1 MDSPRKPF
9 LYRAGHWTAELVLV
23 FLGAYAAF
31 WLTNYQQHREDVRK
45 HDQILAALE
54 DEVTQ
59 ELDGAKRQLANEQNR
74 AAEFRRDLDAGKMPE
89 IHPFSFSS
97 GYSATDMAT
106 LLQSGGYQ
114 LLDVKTLIAIRKVES
129 TIRNGL
135 AKIDHFQRLS
145 DELIRPNLDQ
155 DISFFYDPATK
166 KLRKRFAEYP
176 DALDLV
182 PNFFAEYINA
192 LTDLL
197 NQMRAERHR
206 Q

>member
-1 MDSPRKPF
+1 M
-9 LYRAGHWTAELVLV
+9 LI

-31 WLTNYQQHREDVRK
+31 WLTNYQQNREDVRK

-59 ELDGAKRQLANEQNR
+59 ELEGAKRERANAEKT
-74 AAEFRRDLDAGKMPE
+74 AAEFRRALNAGEMPPL
-89 IHPFSFSS
+89 HPFSFAS

-129 TIRNGL
+129 IVRNGL
-135 AKIDHFQRLS
+135 ARIDHFQKLS
-145 DELIRPNLDQ
+145 DEMIRPNLDQ
-155 DISFFYDPATK
+155 DISFFYDPAAK

-176 DALDLV
+176 DALELV
-182 PNFFAEYINA
+182 PNFFTEYIKA
-192 LTDLL
+192 ITDLL
-197 NQMRAERHR
+197 NQIRAERQRH
-206 Q
+206 